1 MQAGDYAALIFVN
14 SYQPDALLIPAN
26 AVLADAAGKYVYVV
40 GKNGERVRRDV
51 KLRVP
56 VGAID
61 AQVLEGLEEGERIY
75 VTDK

>member
-1 MQAGDYAALIFVN
+1 M
-14 SYQPDALLIPAN
+14 
-26 AVLADAAGKYVYVV
+26 YVV